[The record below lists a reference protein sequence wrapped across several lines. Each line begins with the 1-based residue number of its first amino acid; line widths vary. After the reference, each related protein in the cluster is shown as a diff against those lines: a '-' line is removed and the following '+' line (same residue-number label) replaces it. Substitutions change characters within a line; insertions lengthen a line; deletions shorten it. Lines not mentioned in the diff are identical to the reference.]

1 MVVALS
7 TEKHKNTV
15 CVSGATEGY
24 STYDRKRKEVNTI
37 KQKYDDKHLNFV
49 DNGNINPR
57 MLNKSL
63 NKYVTTPLA
72 SNFCYTMNK

>member
-7 TEKHKNTV
+7 NEKHKNTV
-15 CVSGATEGY
+15 YVSGATVRY

-37 KQKYDDKHLNFV
+37 KQKYNDKHLNFV
-49 DNGNINPR
+49 DTGNINLR

-72 SNFCYTMNK
+72 SNFCYTMKK